1 MKIFKTISVGLAVM
15 FISVNG
21 HIASAQDF
29 LKGLEAADN
38 GDYQTALIEWSPL
51 AEQGDADAQYN
62 LGCCQTNE
70 NSHQIDGAA

>member
-38 GDYQTALIEWSPL
+38 GDYQTALIEWSPF
-51 AEQGDADAQYN
+51 
-62 LGCCQTNE
+62 
-70 NSHQIDGAA
+70 GAYSYYVTSCHVFRVNF